1 MAHET
6 PLITAIVMGL
16 CLAFLFGA
24 IANRLRISPLVGYL
38 LAGVIAGP
46 NTPGFHADPGLTN
59 QLAEIGVILLMFGV
73 GLHFSIKDLLSVR
86 AIAVPGAIVQMAVAT
101 LLGICL
107 GLAMGWSISNGLVF
121 GLALSTASTVVLLR
135 AMQERRLI
143 ETERGRIAVG
153 WLIVEDMAMVLAL
166 VLLPALA
173 RTSGATET
181 IPADPVATW
190 LDLDITGII
199 GLTVAKVVLFIA
211 VMMLVGRR
219 VIPWLL
225 KIIAQTGSRELFS
238 LLVLAIALG
247 VAFGAAHLFGVSL
260 ALGAFFA
267 GMIMSESELSHRAAE
282 ETLPLRDAFAVLF
295 FVSVG
300 MLFDPMKVLKDFIPL
315 FATLLIIIVG
325 KSLAAFLIVRTFR
338 HPVGTALTISASL
351 AQIGEFS
358 FILAGFGSAFGI
370 LSDDARDLILGSAIV
385 SILLNPLVFI
395 AADKIKQRLERTTVN
410 EKANSAV
417 TEIVPEEAGEQLF
430 ISCQTGHT
438 VIIGF
443 SNIGQFV
450 ATELN
455 KNNVPIVIIEDV
467 GRRVDKARSR
477 NFETITGNAV
487 HEEVLAAAN
496 IAQAR
501 RLVLTMD
508 NTFEA
513 GRIVSLARSRNSSI
527 YIIAHAVSEAESQ
540 YLSELGAN
548 IVVADDQQIANGIIA
563 HLLVCIQDAADGHNT
578 KPVVT
583 VPFPEEERAALS

>member
-16 CLAFLFGA
+16 CLAFLFGS

-73 GLHFSIKDLLSVR
+73 GLHFSMKDLLSVR
-86 AIAVPGAIVQMAVAT
+86 AIAVPGAIAQMAVAT
-101 LLGICL
+101 LLGTCL
-107 GLAMGWSISNGLVF
+107 GLALGWPVSNGLVF
-121 GLALSTASTVVLLR
+121 GIALSTASTVVLLR

-153 WLIVEDMAMVLAL
+153 WLIVEDLAMVLAL

-173 RTSGATET
+173 RTPGAMET
-181 IPADPVATW
+181 AATDPVAAW
-190 LDLDITGII
+190 LNLGLAGII
-199 GLTVAKVVLFIA
+199 GLTIAKVVLFVA
-211 VMMLVGRR
+211 VMMVVGRR

-238 LLVLAIALG
+238 LSVLAIALG
-247 VAFGAAHLFGVSL
+247 VAFGASHLFGVSL

-300 MLFDPMKVLKDFIPL
+300 MLFEPMKVLNDFVPL
-315 FATLLIIIVG
+315 FATLLIIIIG
-325 KSLAAFLIVRTFR
+325 KSLAAFVIVRAFR

-358 FILAGFGSAFGI
+358 FILAGLGNALGI
-370 LSDDARDLILGSAIV
+370 LSNDARDLILGGAIL

-395 AADKIKQRLERTTVN
+395 AADKIKQKLERAAQQDNTDET
-410 EKANSAV
+410 V
-417 TEIVPEEAGEQLF
+417 TEIVPEKDPDQVFL
-430 ISCQTGHT
+430 STKTGHT
-438 VIIGF
+438 IIIGF
-443 SNIGQFV
+443 SNIGQLV
-450 ATELN
+450 ARALAEHHMP
-455 KNNVPIVIIEDV
+455 VVVVEDV
-467 GRRVDKARSR
+467 GRNAEKAR
-477 NFETITGNAV
+477 NEHFETITGNAV
-487 HEEVLAAAN
+487 HEDILAATN
-496 IAQAR
+496 IAHAKQ
-501 RLVLTMD
+501 LVLTME
-508 NTFEA
+508 NSFEA
-513 GRIVSLARSRNSSI
+513 GRILSLAKNHNSGLH
-527 YIIAHAVSEAESQ
+527 IIVHALSDAESQ
-540 YLSELGAN
+540 YLSDLGAD
-548 IVVADDQQIANGIIA
+548 VVITDDQQIAKGIIK
-563 HLLVCIQDAADGHNT
+563 HLATETQNTPHEPDSGPLAAI
-578 KPVVT
+578 
-583 VPFPEEERAALS
+583 PFHEEERAALS